1 MCLNVHKDLYKKN
14 VAKENIPCYKGHKNE
29 SFYKGKKYK
38 LIDESGVLD
47 IPFHSGTFFTW
58 DGMAPLKNSN
68 DRGFRDYH
76 EFNKGLHSHIPKAA
90 RFFERNFL
98 FIIPKGAKY
107 IEGCGNGY
115 TELPECHDN
124 YISDQ
129 IIYLGRN
136 NWFNRLIAK
145 IFYGVDFESN

>member
-14 VAKENIPCYKGHKNE
+14 VAKENMPCYKEYKKE

-47 IPFHSGTFFTW
+47 VPFHSGW
-58 DGMAPLKNSN
+58 L
-68 DRGFRDYH
+68 GFEEFKR
-76 EFNKGLHSHIPKAA
+76 FNKGLHSHIPKAA